1 MVGEKQPL
9 PGLVDAHATAWIGLL
24 GHFDPGM
31 GGGRGDVQKR
41 GEIHMGED
49 DVENFW
55 GQPGDGVGFYL
66 VHAHVVGHLLEDS
79 LAGVSKRVL
88 RPRQMN

>member
-1 MVGEKQPL
+1 
-9 PGLVDAHATAWIGLL
+9 
-24 GHFDPGM
+24 
-31 GGGRGDVQKR
+31 
-41 GEIHMGED
+41 MGED
-49 DVENFW
+49 DIENFW